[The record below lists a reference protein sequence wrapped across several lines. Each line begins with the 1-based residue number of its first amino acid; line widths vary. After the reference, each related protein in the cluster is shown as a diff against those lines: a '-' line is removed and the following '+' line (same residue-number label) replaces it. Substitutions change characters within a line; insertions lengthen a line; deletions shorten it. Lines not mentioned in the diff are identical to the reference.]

1 MASYSGAVERV
12 QRRADIDRKE
22 TQHSSG
28 HYRYCRQGSFV
39 RVLGD
44 DSIEIPRSE
53 RLAQQRGWQQ
63 TCQDQWARVIRL
75 HARSQAVR

>member
-28 HYRYCRQGSFV
+28 HYRYRRQMSVVG
-39 RVLGD
+39 VLGD
-44 DSIEIPRSE
+44 DPIEIPRSE
-53 RLAQQRGWQQ
+53 RLVQQRDWQQ
-63 TCQDQWARVIRL
+63 TCQD
-75 HARSQAVR
+75 